1 MARILAIDYGTKRIG
16 LAVTDPLQI
25 IANTLTT
32 IHAKDAIAFLKDY
45 LSKEEV
51 ECFVVGKPMKL
62 DGSDSESAV
71 HVEKFINLLRK
82 NFPEIPIKRMDER
95 FTSKMAKHTLL
106 EMGLNKKDRANKSSL
121 DQISAAIIL
130 QSYLEIKMLNVK
142 S

>member
-1 MARILAIDYGTKRIG
+1 MARILAIDYGTKRVG
-16 LAVTDPLQI
+16 LAVTDQLQI
-25 IANTLTT
+25 IANTLAT
-32 IHAKDAIAFLKDY
+32 IHAKDLINYLKEY
-45 LSKEEV
+45 LAKEEV

-62 DGSDSESAV
+62 DGSNSESAV

-82 NFPEIPIKRMDER
+82 NFPTTPIERMDER
-95 FTSKMAKHTLL
+95 FTSVMAKRTLL

-130 QSYLEIKMLNVK
+130 QSYLEVKMLNPK

>member
-1 MARILAIDYGTKRIG
+1 MARILAIDYGTKRVG
-16 LAVTDPLQI
+16 LAVTDQLQI

-32 IHAKDAIAFLKDY
+32 VHAKDVITFLKEY

-51 ECFVVGKPMKL
+51 ECFVVGKPMKM
-62 DGSDSESAV
+62 DGSNSESAV

-82 NFPEIPIKRMDER
+82 NFPIIPIERMDER
-95 FTSKMAKHTLL
+95 FTSVMAKRTLL
-106 EMGLNKKDRANKSSL
+106 DMGLNKKNRAKKSSL

-130 QSYLEIKMLNVK
+130 QSYLELKNVK